1 MVEQKLGKPTVPIVT
16 TAFVPLARTNALKRG
31 MPNERFTFVPHP
43 VWGKSAEQLR
53 KDIEGKD
60 PISGKPMMPQIVDS
74 LTRALNAEESKTGA
88 ITPSSGPPT
97 FPPDTAENLQQY
109 YQDNGMTDY
118 LPIVVPTEEKVA
130 AMLKGTSHQPD
141 EVVGKMAAGAFEPWS
156 FTVKQVA
163 VNAVMAGAKPEYFP
177 VILAIAETGSA
188 SIFSS
193 TNSFVK
199 MVVINGPVRD
209 QIGLNYAVGAQGP
222 FSHANSTIGRAW
234 TLLSKN
240 LGNGGIVGET
250 YLGSLGNYGNWINI
264 VVPENEE
271 ASPYDPFQ
279 VQKGFK
285 KTDSTVSTFTG
296 WGIVSGQGS
305 AIAGLATPK
314 FDHIKGVLATVG
326 PTFNGCVVM
335 DPLVANLLKGEG
347 YDTMAKLL
355 EALRKSPSEAGP
367 GPRNQ
372 RPQDVSIIV
381 SGGSTNPY
389 WQFGGMRYEKT
400 LSVDKWK

>member
-1 MVEQKLGKPTVPIVT
+1 MVEDKLGKPAVPIVT

-31 MPNERFTFVPHP
+31 MPTLRFTFVPHP
-43 VWGKSAEQLR
+43 VWGKTPEQLR
-53 KDIEGKD
+53 KDVEGKD
-60 PISGKPMMPQIVDS
+60 PVSGKPMMQEIVDS
-74 LTRALNAEESKTGA
+74 LTRPLIDEEKRNGELA
-88 ITPSSGPPT
+88 QDAGPAT
-97 FPPDTAENLQQY
+97 FGPDTLENLQQL
-109 YQDNGMTDY
+109 YQDKGMTDY

-130 AMLKGTSHQPD
+130 AMLKGTSHKPD
-141 EVVGKMAAGAFEPWS
+141 ELVGKMASGAFAPWS

-188 SIFSS
+188 SLFSS

-199 MVVINGPVRD
+199 MVVINGPIRD
-209 QIGLNYAVGAQGP
+209 QIGLNYGIGAQGP
-222 FSHANSTIGRAW
+222 FALANSTIGRAW

-240 LGNGGIVGET
+240 LANGGIVGET
-250 YLGSLGNYGNWINI
+250 YLGSLGNYGNWVNI

-305 AIAGLATPK
+305 AIAGLSTPK
-314 FDHIKGVLATVG
+314 FEHLKGVLGTLG
-326 PTFNGCVVM
+326 PTFTGCVVM
-335 DPLVANLLKGEG
+335 DPLVANLMKEQG
-347 YDTMAKLL
+347 YDTVTKLI
-355 EALRKSPSEAGP
+355 EALRKSPPEGGQRA
-367 GPRNQ
+367 Q
-372 RPQDVSIIV
+372 RPAQDVSIIV

-389 WQFGGMRYEKT
+389 WQYGGMRYEKT
-400 LSVDKWK
+400 VSVDKWR